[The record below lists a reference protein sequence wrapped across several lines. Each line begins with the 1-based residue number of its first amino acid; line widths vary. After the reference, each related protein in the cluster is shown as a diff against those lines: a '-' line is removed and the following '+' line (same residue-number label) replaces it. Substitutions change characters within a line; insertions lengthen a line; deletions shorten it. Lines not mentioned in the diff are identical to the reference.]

1 MIAVLWNS
9 FRIAGGNEFPTDRMK
24 SPRRR
29 HKAEKM
35 KTSMEAKAF
44 AIALVLSEEPST
56 WGKAEADKASAILQK
71 MLKDNEIDANTFAQ
85 AVGEC
90 CGNHS
95 AMRQVLEKH
104 GLLAGNAAKPAWV
117 AECEKQLEAITSKP
131 AKIE

>member
-1 MIAVLWNS
+1 
-9 FRIAGGNEFPTDRMK
+9 
-24 SPRRR
+24 
-29 HKAEKM
+29 M

-71 MLKDNEIDANTFAQ
+71 QLAKGEIDAQTFAQ
-85 AVGEC
+85 CVGEC

-104 GLLAGNAAKPAWV
+104 GMLKGNAAKPAWI
-117 AECEKQLEAITSKP
+117 AECEKQLEVITAQVDIGQSAKDAI
-131 AKIE
+131 AKEAKQTTK